1 MKLSSGGRTALWI
14 GGGGFVGLAIGAL
27 LVSPG
32 RAFSLS
38 PAWFIGLAVYC
49 GIVIG
54 LTRQKDDAPRA
65 PPKAAKAA
73 AHAAAPRPNLA
84 PASPD
89 ALAVRFEFPDVPPG
103 YPAVLGRGEALH
115 VTIKVLQNGQPS
127 DAAGSRSGLSAGTA
141 VPAEGAA
148 VQLTA
153 AMGRETL
160 TGDGITGNTGEVEF
174 TLEPE
179 GIGEL
184 HLNAEASANARAGKG
199 VATVSIVEYEAEIE
213 RLFGE
218 FRTYA
223 VGVLGAEAQADTAR
237 ELCDRLRVR
246 ADPDTARALLELA
259 RVYELVAY
267 GERDADRRLY
277 LTVLEQLMVLEQAE
291 LPDDPT
297 LAREA

>member
-32 RAFSLS
+32 RAFALS
-38 PAWFIGLAVYC
+38 PMWLIGFAIYSGL
-49 GIVIG
+49 VIG
-54 LTRQKDDAPRA
+54 LTRQKETAAKPAPK
-65 PPKAAKAA
+65 PVKAA
-73 AHAAAPRPNLA
+73 APSPARPSLA
-84 PASPD
+84 PASGD

-103 YPAVLGRGEALH
+103 YPNVIGRGEPLH
-115 VTIKVLQNGQPS
+115 VTIKILQQGK
-127 DAAGSRSGLSAGTA
+127 
-141 VPAEGAA
+141 PAEGAG

-160 TGDGITGNTGEVEF
+160 TGDGLTGDSGEVEF

-179 GIGEL
+179 GTGEL
-184 HLNAEASANARAGKG
+184 QLTAEASANERVGRGGAS
-199 VATVSIVEYEAEIE
+199 VSIVEYDVEID

-223 VGVLGAEAQADTAR
+223 VGVLGPEAQSDTAR

-246 ADPDTARALLELA
+246 ADPDTAKALLELA
-259 RVYELVAY
+259 RIYELVAY

-277 LTVLEQLMVLEQAE
+277 LALLEQLMVLEQAE